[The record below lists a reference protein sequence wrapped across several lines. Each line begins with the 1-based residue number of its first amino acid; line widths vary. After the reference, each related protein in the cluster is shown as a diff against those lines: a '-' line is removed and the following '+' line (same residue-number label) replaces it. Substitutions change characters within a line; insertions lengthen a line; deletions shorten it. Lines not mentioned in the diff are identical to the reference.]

1 MSEGKIKISQLQAL
15 VAIANLGSFSEA
27 ALELELSQS
36 TISHSIATLED
47 AIGVVLLARGR
58 HGATLTPEGE
68 QLLPDAKQILQ
79 LISGMQQKARNLRD
93 LQDGQVRLAAVRSI
107 ATHVLPSAIA
117 QFRQKY
123 PRLAVMIIECD
134 RFLEVEQALREG
146 RAEVGFTALPTLPEF
161 EARELFRDE
170 FVALLP
176 PNSLDEAG
184 DLTWS
189 QLVSFPMVMNQR
201 NLLHNKMV
209 HEHLT
214 RFGYQ
219 LNVNYNVRED
229 STILGM
235 VQQGLGATIMPRLSA
250 EPIPDRIQI
259 RRLPVPLERVIG
271 VITVANALLPR
282 SVFAFLDLLQYP
294 SFSLSLPLN
303 CFIP

>member
-1 MSEGKIKISQLQAL
+1 MSAGKVKISQLQAL
-15 VAIANLGSFSEA
+15 VTIAHLGSFSEA

-68 QLLPDAKQILQ
+68 QILPEAKQILR
-79 LISGMQQKARNLRD
+79 LLDTMQQKAQNLRD

-117 QFRQKY
+117 RFQQKY
-123 PRLAVMIIECD
+123 PRLNVMITECD

-176 PNSLDEAG
+176 PDSLSVDAA
-184 DLTWS
+184 LNWP
-189 QLVSFPMVMNQR
+189 QLVNFPMVMNQR

-209 HEHLT
+209 HDHLAK
-214 RFGYQ
+214 FGYH

-235 VQQGLGATIMPRLSA
+235 VRQGLGATIIPRLSA
-250 EPIPDRIQI
+250 EPIPDRVQV
-259 RRLPVPLERVIG
+259 RSLPAPLERIIG
-271 VITVANALLPR
+271 VITVADALLPR
-282 SVFAFLDLLQYP
+282 SVFAFLDVLKP
-294 SFSLSLPLN
+294 SPRRMEKPAIISN
-303 CFIP
+303 